1 MKSIQEGLD
10 NLDKKCLDQFP
21 NKVVRK
27 SYASSIPEFKKL
39 PTYVS
44 EFLISNYADENGLI
58 RQDAIDR
65 IIDLMKLK
73 SHEKINKEA
82 IKSIALELGSVE
94 IIDHFE
100 VYTDLK
106 KGKYFTHISILD
118 EKATV
123 NKDLILPSK
132 YQTLLKGGLW
142 GKAQFQHIKQGDYGS
157 LNMNQFECYQTIYV
171 ILKDYIGNRK
181 NFTTEEWINLL
192 IRSIGYNPDIL
203 SRQQKLLYLARLL
216 PMVEACTNL
225 LELGPPSTGK
235 SFIYE
240 NTSEYCR
247 VLLGG
252 EISLAKLIYDQTTRR
267 IGMVFKKD
275 VLCFDEINKANPQLN
290 VLIPKFQQIMAS
302 NRVERGELEAITRV
316 SLVFQGNIDFI
327 LEKNR
332 IQPKEQ
338 EYLKI
343 LPKDMNNSAFLDRI
357 HVFIHGWDLPKLGDN
372 NLNKHLGLISN
383 YFGQIMHKLRN
394 ENVSYLI
401 DETIEFYKIDYEGNQ
416 KGISIRDKEALLHS
430 LSGLIKLIFP
440 NKIITK
446 DEWREIVEFAIV
458 LRQNVLQ
465 EIEKLDVTL
474 KRSICYNFVND
485 IKVSDLN
492 QEAREASQLSIDS
505 TEAELESTKPLNYE
519 DYHISLLEV
528 YINDENYIVQKLPY
542 WILKILIEEDIVS
555 VDDIGFKVKKTDVAD
570 IIFKAIIKEP
580 IKSMIMSP
588 NQDYSN
594 EEDKLDEIGK
604 LLIEF
609 SNIVKIYGKNLKKIA
624 IIKVRSDYLDH
635 TSEMNK
641 CLEELEQKE
650 KQIFKI
656 PTYFTNNTENTLN
669 LIITLIKKSRGL
681 DPDLLSKDY
690 TPILCQPEKIL
701 EIIKKKIDLW
711 KNLIKKYESLQGIY
725 KKLYINTKKNL
736 DAEKKSKLIFQGKKF
751 PLFAFDVNNLLI
763 SFKKK
768 FPDSF
773 HTKENPIERIKK
785 NYLNKLPYLAHFFA
799 SAHLKKYL
807 SVIPLNE
814 YNRTHIEN
822 YLKNKNTNK
831 FVDVD
836 AILAGNILHLIKK
849 HKDQISHF
857 YLGCGDIDFHFIVE
871 KANKYK
877 IPVSIIVIDNKNL
890 SNDLALLVPDTNIIL
905 LY

>member
-1 MKSIQEGLD
+1 
-10 NLDKKCLDQFP
+10 
-21 NKVVRK
+21 
-27 SYASSIPEFKKL
+27 
-39 PTYVS
+39 
-44 EFLISNYADENGLI
+44 
-58 RQDAIDR
+58 
-65 IIDLMKLK
+65 
-73 SHEKINKEA
+73 
-82 IKSIALELGSVE
+82 
-94 IIDHFE
+94 
-100 VYTDLK
+100 
-106 KGKYFTHISILD
+106 
-118 EKATV
+118 
-123 NKDLILPSK
+123 
-132 YQTLLKGGLW
+132 
-142 GKAQFQHIKQGDYGS
+142 
-157 LNMNQFECYQTIYV
+157 
-171 ILKDYIGNRK
+171 
-181 NFTTEEWINLL
+181 
-192 IRSIGYNPDIL
+192 
-203 SRQQKLLYLARLL
+203 
-216 PMVEACTNL
+216 MVEECTNL

-247 VLLGG
+247 ILLGG

-302 NRVERGELEAITRV
+302 NRVERGDLEAITRV

-343 LPKDMNNSAFLDRI
+343 LPKDMYNSAFLDRI

-401 DETIEFYKIDYEGNQ
+401 DQTIEFYKIDYEGNQ
-416 KGISIRDKEALLHS
+416 NGISIRDKEALLHS

-446 DEWREIVEFAIV
+446 DEWREIVEFAIT

-465 EIEKLDVTL
+465 EIEKLDKTL
-474 KRSICYNFVND
+474 KRTICYNFVND
-485 IKVSDLN
+485 IKVSDFN

-505 TEAELESTKPLNYE
+505 TEAELESIKPLNYE
-519 DYHISLLEV
+519 EYHISLLEV

-555 VDDIGFKVKKTDVAD
+555 IDDIGFKVKKTDVAD

-580 IKSMIMSP
+580 IKSKNIAMSL
-588 NQDYSN
+588 NQEYSN
-594 EEDKLDEIGK
+594 EEDKLNEIEK

-609 SNIVKIYGKNLKKIA
+609 LKLVKIYVKNLKTLALIGL
-624 IIKVRSDYLDH
+624 RSEYLDR
-635 TSEMNK
+635 TPEMNAL
-641 CLEELEQKE
+641 LEEFEQKE
-650 KQIFKI
+650 KQLFKI
-656 PTYFTNNTENTLN
+656 PTYFSRKTENTIN
-669 LIITLIKKSRGL
+669 LILNLIKKSRGME
-681 DPDLLSKDY
+681 PDLLSKDY
-690 TPILCQPEKIL
+690 TPILCQTEEIL
-701 EIIKKKIDLW
+701 EIITKKIDLW
-711 KNLIKKYESLQGIY
+711 KNLIKNHESLQDVY
-725 KKLYINTKKNL
+725 RKLQINIKKNL

-751 PLFAFDVNNLLI
+751 PLFALDVNNLLI

-773 HTKENPIERIKK
+773 HTKENPVERIKK
-785 NYLNKLPYLAHFFA
+785 RYLNNFPYLALFFA

-807 SVIPLNE
+807 SVIQLNE
-814 YNRTHIEN
+814 YNHIHIEN

-836 AILAGNILHLIKK
+836 PLLASHIWHLIKK

-877 IPVSIIVIDNKNL
+877 IPVSIIVIDDKNL